1 VGVEGEAHDLHL
13 VAFERVVALASLGI
27 PNLGLLVEGAGHN
40 FISVRII
47 EGHAVDHVGMLVQTQ
62 QLLAGVGVPDLAST
76 VVAACNELVSIF
88 VKRTV
93 RERQQVRSQNL
104 KKREFL
110 LLVLHLLL
118 NQLFDELLELR
129 FAGGRNQG
137 LLKQNVVNQ
146 TVNVSLGCE
155 VEQVDGLG
163 LSLTTLTKVLKN
175 DSRWVESKQ
184 KSLERNH
191 GVPIARVLQQVRHV
205 LFVPTL

>member
-1 VGVEGEAHDLHL
+1 L
-13 VAFERVVALASLGI
+13 AFLSKEPVTILSLQI
-27 PNLGLLVEGAGHN
+27 QIEPTKNLP
-40 FISVRII
+40 VRII

-118 NQLFDELLELR
+118 NQLCRTQKAIGENEITPLSTQGGSHLLSMS
-129 FAGGRNQG
+129 F
-137 LLKQNVVNQ
+137 
-146 TVNVSLGCE
+146 
-155 VEQVDGLG
+155 
-163 LSLTTLTKVLKN
+163 LS
-175 DSRWVESKQ
+175 
-184 KSLERNH
+184 
-191 GVPIARVLQQVRHV
+191 
-205 LFVPTL
+205 